1 MNQDIIGKKII
12 LIDDVFI
19 TGSISLLIV
28 VLVIISSVSNTIVI
42 TVATLVKEDI

>member
-28 VLVIISSVSNTIVI
+28 VLVIISSVGSTIVI
-42 TVATLVKEDI
+42 TVTNVVNEDI

>member
-1 MNQDIIGKKII
+1 MNQDFIGKKII

-28 VLVIISSVSNTIVI
+28 VLVIISSVGSTIVI
-42 TVATLVKEDI
+42 TVTNLVKEDI